1 MDTGLH
7 ETNEE
12 NAVTVLWSVH
22 NSMPMVSSLMNEDA
36 IISSL
41 KYEIQNILLNTE
53 KSYVFN

>member
-12 NAVTVLWSVH
+12 NAVLWSVH
-22 NSMPMVSSLMNEDA
+22 NSMPMVSSLVNEDA

-41 KYEIQNILLNTE
+41 KYEIQNILFNTE
-53 KSYVFN
+53 RSYVFY